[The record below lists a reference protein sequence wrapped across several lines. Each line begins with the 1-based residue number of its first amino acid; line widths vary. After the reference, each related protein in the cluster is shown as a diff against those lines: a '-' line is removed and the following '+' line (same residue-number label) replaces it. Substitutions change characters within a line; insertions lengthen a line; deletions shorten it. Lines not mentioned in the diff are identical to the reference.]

1 MSATPRRT
9 ALPFG
14 GALAIALL
22 LSACGLAETAGTA
35 AATGASAAEQAKQA
49 RETEAQVE
57 QQVLDA
63 QAEAKRLRDAAEA
76 AAN

>member
-1 MSATPRRT
+1 LPT
-9 ALPFG
+9 A
-14 GALAIALL
+14 GALSVALL

-35 AATGASAAEQAKQA
+35 AATGASAAEQARQA
-49 RETEAQVE
+49 REIEAEVE

-63 QAEAKRLRDAAEA
+63 QAEAKRLRDEAEA

>member
-1 MSATPRRT
+1 MRGTSSRT
-9 ALPFG
+9 FLPIA
-14 GALAIALL
+14 GALAVALL

-35 AATGASAAEQAKQA
+35 AATGASAAEQARQA
-49 RETEAQVE
+49 REIEAAVE

-63 QAEAKRLRDAAEA
+63 QAEAKRLRDEAEA

>member
-1 MSATPRRT
+1 MPKMPHGKL
-9 ALPFG
+9 LPTG
-14 GALAIALL
+14 SALAIALL

-49 RETEAQVE
+49 KQIEAEVE

-63 QAEAKRLRDAAEA
+63 QAEAKRLRDEAEA

>member
-1 MSATPRRT
+1 MSGMLRRIL
-9 ALPFG
+9 LPTG

-35 AATGASAAEQAKQA
+35 AATGASAAEQARQA
-49 RETEAQVE
+49 KEIETQVE

-63 QAEAKRLRDAAEA
+63 QAEAKRLRDQAEA
-76 AAN
+76 ASQ

>member
-1 MSATPRRT
+1 MAYSRT
-9 ALPFG
+9 LMP
-14 GALAIALL
+14 ALAATLL

-49 RETEAQVE
+49 KEIEAQV
-57 QQVLDA
+57 QQDVEAA
-63 QAEAKRLRDAAEA
+63 QAEARRRLEEAEA

>member
-1 MSATPRRT
+1 MPGTLHRI
-9 ALPFG
+9 LPPTG

-49 RETEAQVE
+49 KEIEAQVE

-63 QAEAKRLRDAAEA
+63 QAEARRLRDAAEA

>member
-1 MSATPRRT
+1 MPATLRRT
-9 ALPFG
+9 APLTG

-49 RETEAQVE
+49 KEIEARVE

-63 QAEAKRLRDAAEA
+63 QAEAKRLRDEAEA

>member
-1 MSATPRRT
+1 MSATPRTT
-9 ALPFG
+9 ALPLG

-35 AATGASAAEQAKQA
+35 AATGATAAEQARQA

-57 QQVLDA
+57 QQLLDA